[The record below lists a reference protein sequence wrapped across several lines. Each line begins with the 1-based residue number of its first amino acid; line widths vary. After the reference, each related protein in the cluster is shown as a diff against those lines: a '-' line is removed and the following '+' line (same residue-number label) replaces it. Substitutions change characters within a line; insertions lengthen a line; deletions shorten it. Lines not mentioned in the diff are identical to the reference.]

1 MLLVRES
8 CFEYLHSM
16 RALRLLLP
24 LLILTLPSIPSL
36 AAPRAREATEWDT
49 AYWYNANDN
58 KLPRVLLLGDSI
70 CNGYQPLV
78 RDELAGVA
86 YVSFW
91 ATSKCTVDRSYLK
104 QLSYIL
110 EEYDYSVIHFNNGL
124 HSLSTDRTD
133 WEKGLRQ
140 ALQLL
145 REKGKGAKIIWA
157 TSTPL
162 KDPALT
168 EKSKELNAI
177 AARVMREENIPTND
191 LFALMNP
198 LERQKFWTDTY
209 HYNTEGRKMQAHQ
222 VAENILAALGKG
234 LASAPEAKAALKA
247 AASETGPNGKIET
260 TK

>member
-1 MLLVRES
+1 MSAIRIL
-8 CFEYLHSM
+8 
-16 RALRLLLP
+16 
-24 LLILTLPSIPSL
+24 LTLLFLTHLSPPSG
-36 AAPRAREATEWDT
+36 AAPKTREGTEWDT
-49 AYWYNANDN
+49 AYWYNANDD

-70 CNGYQPLV
+70 CNGYQSLV
-78 RDELAGVA
+78 RDELAGIA

-124 HSLSTDRTD
+124 HSLNTDRND
-133 WEKGLRQ
+133 WEQGLRN
-140 ALQLL
+140 ALQLI
-145 REKGKGAKIIWA
+145 REKGKGAKVIWA

-162 KDPALT
+162 KDPDLT

-177 AARVMREENIPTND
+177 AARVMQEENIPTND
-191 LFALMNP
+191 LFALMDP
-198 LERQKFWTDTY
+198 LERNKFWTDKY
-209 HYNTEGRKMQAHQ
+209 HYNGEGRKMQAHQ
-222 VAENILAALGKG
+222 VAEIIRAALGKG
-234 LASAPEAKAALKA
+234 EASAAEAKAALKA